1 MDLPMTLPIHL
12 RPLLMIVFA
21 ALFLGGCAS
30 SGPEVKS
37 ISKAPDVSDAPRNL
51 LVLAIS
57 PKESSRTLME
67 SALVSQL
74 RSDGF
79 EAEPYGPAPSLP
91 WEDSAALKEKVIE
104 RLQTQTADGV
114 LTVSLVR
121 KNRQIEYVPNQVVY
135 NPVTTHIGALA
146 SVTYME
152 TMTIPDRYEESTE
165 YILRTTL
172 FDTDSGKAI
181 WQMFSS
187 TIDPNSLEQAAREFA
202 RVAVREL
209 QKSFT
214 E

>member
-1 MDLPMTLPIHL
+1 MDLPMTLPIYL
-12 RPLLMIVFA
+12 RALLATLFA
-21 ALFLGGCAS
+21 VLFLAGCA

-37 ISKAPDVSDAPRNL
+37 ISKAPDVSNAPRNL

-57 PKESSRTLME
+57 AKENNRTQME
-67 SALVSQL
+67 SALVSRL
-74 RSDGF
+74 RAEGF
-79 EAEPYGPAPSLP
+79 QAEPYGPAPSLP
-91 WEDSAALKEKVIE
+91 WEDSDALRERVKE
-104 RLQTQTADGV
+104 RLQAQTADGV

-121 KNRQIEYVPNQVVY
+121 KNRQIEYVPNQVVF
-135 NPVTTHIGALA
+135 NPVTTNIGALA

-187 TIDPNSLEQAAREFA
+187 TVDPKSLEQAAREFA

>member
-1 MDLPMTLPIHL
+1 MDLPMTLSIYL
-12 RPLLMIVFA
+12 RPVLTIVFA
-21 ALFLGGCAS
+21 ALFLAGCA

-37 ISKAPDVSDAPRNL
+37 ISKAPGVSEAPKNL
-51 LVLAIS
+51 LVLAVS
-57 PKESSRTLME
+57 PIENNRTLME
-67 SALVSQL
+67 NALVSRL
-74 RSDGF
+74 RAEGF
-79 EAEPYGPAPSLP
+79 QAEPYGPAPSLP
-91 WEDSAALKEKVIE
+91 WEDSDAIRETVKE

-114 LTVSLVR
+114 LSVSLVR
-121 KNRQIEYVPNQVVY
+121 KNRQVEYIPNQVVF
-135 NPVTTHIGALA
+135 NPVTTNIGALA

-152 TMTIPDRYEESTE
+152 TMTIPDHYEESTE

-187 TIDPNSLEQAAREFA
+187 TVDPKSLEQGAREFA

-209 QKSFT
+209 QQSFT

>member
-1 MDLPMTLPIHL
+1 MDLPMNLPINF
-12 RPLLMIVFA
+12 RPLLTIVLA
-21 ALFLGGCAS
+21 AIFLTGCA

-37 ISKAPDVSDAPRNL
+37 IRKAPDVSEAPRNL

-57 PKESSRTLME
+57 PKENSRSIME
-67 SALVSQL
+67 AALVSRL
-74 RSDGF
+74 RDAGY
-79 EAEPYGPAPSLP
+79 EAEAYGPAPSLP
-91 WEDSAALKEKVIE
+91 WKDSDALREKVKE

-121 KNRQIEYVPNQVVY
+121 KNRQVEHVPNQVVY
-135 NPVTTHIGALA
+135 NPVVTNIGALA

-152 TMTIPDRYEESTE
+152 TMTIPSHYEETTE
-165 YILRTTL
+165 YVLRTTL
-172 FDTDSGKAI
+172 FETDSARAI

-187 TIDPNSLEQAAREFA
+187 TIDPTSLEQATREFA

-209 QKSFT
+209 QESFK

>member
-1 MDLPMTLPIHL
+1 MDLPMRPPIYA
-12 RPLLMIVFA
+12 RSLLAIIFT
-21 ALFLGGCAS
+21 ALFLAGCA

-37 ISKAPDVSDAPRNL
+37 VSKAPNVSDAPKNL

-57 PKESSRTLME
+57 PKENSRSLME
-67 SALVSQL
+67 AALVSRL
-74 RSDGF
+74 RAAGYKA
-79 EAEPYGPAPSLP
+79 EAYGPAPSLP
-91 WEDSAALKEKVIE
+91 WKDSDALREKVKE

-121 KNRQIEYVPNQVVY
+121 KNRQVEHVPNQVVF
-135 NPVTTHIGALA
+135 NPVVTNIGALA

-152 TMTIPDRYEESTE
+152 TMTIPDHYKESTE

-187 TIDPNSLEQAAREFA
+187 TIDLTSLEQATAEFS
-202 RVAVREL
+202 RVTVREL
-209 QKSFT
+209 QKSFK

>member
-1 MDLPMTLPIHL
+1 MNSSK
-12 RPLLMIVFA
+12 LMVSFLMFFLGFA
-21 ALFLGGCAS
+21 ALAGCS
-30 SGPEVKS
+30 TSPEVKS
-37 ISKAPDVSDAPRNL
+37 VKKAPGTIQSPEQI

-57 PKESSRTLME
+57 PKESNRAVME
-67 SALVSQL
+67 TALVSRL
-74 RSDGF
+74 KKEGF
-79 EAEPYGPAPSLP
+79 KATEYGAAPSLP
-91 WEDSAALKEKVIE
+91 WEDSDALKAKVKE

-121 KNRQIEYVPNQVVY
+121 KNRQIEYVPNQVVF
-135 NPVTTHIGALA
+135 NPVTANIGALA

-152 TMTIPDRYEESTE
+152 TMTIPDHYEESTE

-187 TIDPNSLEQAAREFA
+187 TIDPKSLEQASREFA

>member
-1 MDLPMTLPIHL
+1 MNSSKLVVSF
-12 RPLLMIVFA
+12 LMFFLGFA
-21 ALFLGGCAS
+21 ALAGCS
-30 SGPEVKS
+30 TGPEVKS
-37 ISKAPDVSDAPRNL
+37 IKKAPGTIQPPEQI

-57 PKESSRTLME
+57 PRESNRAVME
-67 SALVSQL
+67 TALVSRL
-74 RSDGF
+74 KKEGF
-79 EAEPYGPAPSLP
+79 KAMEYGAAPTLP
-91 WEDSAALKEKVIE
+91 WEDSDALREEIKE
-104 RLQTQTADGV
+104 RLQTQSADGV

-121 KNRQIEYVPNQVVY
+121 KNRQVEYVPNQVVF
-135 NPVTTHIGALA
+135 NPVTTNIGALA

-152 TMTIPDRYEESTE
+152 TMTIPDHYEESTE

-187 TIDPNSLEQAAREFA
+187 TIDPKSLEQASREFA

-209 QKSFT
+209 QKSFK

>member
-1 MDLPMTLPIHL
+1 MDLPMTMPINIRSLLPIIL
-12 RPLLMIVFA
+12 A
-21 ALFLGGCAS
+21 AFVLAGCA

-37 ISKAPDVSDAPRNL
+37 ISKAPEVSEAPRDL

-57 PKESSRTLME
+57 PKESNRTVME

-74 RSDGF
+74 RSEGF
-79 EAEPYGPAPSLP
+79 QAEAYGPAPSLP
-91 WEDSAALKEKVIE
+91 WEDPDALREKVKE
-104 RLQTQTADGV
+104 RLQSQTADGV

-121 KNRQIEYVPNQVVY
+121 KKRQVEYVPNQVVF
-135 NPVTTHIGALA
+135 NPVTTNIGALA

-181 WQMFSS
+181 WQMFS
-187 TIDPNSLEQAAREFA
+187 TTVDPKSLEQAAREFS

>member
-1 MDLPMTLPIHL
+1 MDLPMRPPIYP
-12 RPLLMIVFA
+12 RSLLAIIFI
-21 ALFLGGCAS
+21 ALFLAGCA

-37 ISKAPDVSDAPRNL
+37 ISKAPDVSEAPRNL

-57 PKESSRTLME
+57 PKENSRSTME
-67 SALVSQL
+67 AALVSQL
-74 RSDGF
+74 RDAGYKA
-79 EAEPYGPAPSLP
+79 EAYGPAPSLP
-91 WEDSAALKEKVIE
+91 WNDSDALREKVKE

-121 KNRQIEYVPNQVVY
+121 KNRQVEHVPNQVVY
-135 NPVTTHIGALA
+135 NPVVTNIGALA

-152 TMTIPDRYEESTE
+152 TMTIPSHYEESTE
-165 YILRTTL
+165 YVLRATL
-172 FDTDSGKAI
+172 FETDSARAI

-187 TIDPNSLEQAAREFA
+187 TIDPTSLEQATREFA

-209 QKSFT
+209 QKSFK

>member
-1 MDLPMTLPIHL
+1 MTLPIYL
-12 RPLLMIVFA
+12 RALLATLFA
-21 ALFLGGCAS
+21 VLFLAGCA

-37 ISKAPDVSDAPRNL
+37 ISKAPDVSNAPRNL

-57 PKESSRTLME
+57 AKENNRKQME
-67 SALVSQL
+67 SALVSRL
-74 RSDGF
+74 RAEGF
-79 EAEPYGPAPSLP
+79 QAEPYGPAPSLP
-91 WEDSAALKEKVIE
+91 WEDSDALRERVKE
-104 RLQTQTADGV
+104 RLQAQTADGV

-121 KNRQIEYVPNQVVY
+121 KNRQIEYVPNQVVF
-135 NPVTTHIGALA
+135 NPVTTNIGALA

-187 TIDPNSLEQAAREFA
+187 TVDPKSLEQAAREFA

>member
-1 MDLPMTLPIHL
+1 MDLPMRPPIYP
-12 RPLLMIVFA
+12 RSLLAIIFI
-21 ALFLGGCAS
+21 ALFLAGCA

-37 ISKAPDVSDAPRNL
+37 ISKAPNVSDAPRNL

-57 PKESSRTLME
+57 PKENNRSLME
-67 SALVSQL
+67 AALVSRL
-74 RSDGF
+74 RAAGY
-79 EAEPYGPAPSLP
+79 EAEAYGRAPSLP
-91 WEDSAALKEKVIE
+91 WKDSDALREKVKE

-121 KNRQIEYVPNQVVY
+121 KNRQVEHIPNQVVF
-135 NPVTTHIGALA
+135 NPVVTNIGALG

-165 YILRTTL
+165 YIVRTTL
-172 FDTDSGKAI
+172 FDTDSGTAI

-187 TIDPNSLEQAAREFA
+187 TIDPTSLERATEEFS

-209 QKSFT
+209 QKSFK

>member
-1 MDLPMTLPIHL
+1 MDLPM
-12 RPLLMIVFA
+12 RPLTYPRSLLTIIFTV
-21 ALFLGGCAS
+21 LFLAGCA

-37 ISKAPDVSDAPRNL
+37 VSKAPDVTDAPRNL

-57 PKESSRTLME
+57 PKENIRSLME
-67 SALVSQL
+67 AELVSRL
-74 RSDGF
+74 RAAGY
-79 EAEPYGPAPSLP
+79 EAEAYGPAPSLP
-91 WEDSAALKEKVIE
+91 WKDSDALREKVKE

-121 KNRQIEYVPNQVVY
+121 KNRQVEHVPNQVVF
-135 NPVTTHIGALA
+135 NPVVTNIGALG

-152 TMTIPDRYEESTE
+152 TMTIPDHYEESTE

-172 FDTDSGKAI
+172 FDTDSGNAI

-187 TIDPNSLEQAAREFA
+187 TIDPTSLEQATREFS
-202 RVAVREL
+202 RVAVQEL
-209 QKSFT
+209 QKSFK

>member
-1 MDLPMTLPIHL
+1 MTLPIYL
-12 RPLLMIVFA
+12 RALLTTLFA
-21 ALFLGGCAS
+21 ALFLAGCA

-57 PKESSRTLME
+57 AKENNRTQME
-67 SALVSQL
+67 SALVSRL
-74 RSDGF
+74 RNEGF
-79 EAEPYGPAPSLP
+79 QAEPYGPAPSLP
-91 WEDSAALKEKVIE
+91 WEDSDALRERVKE

-121 KNRQIEYVPNQVVY
+121 KNRQIEYVPNQVVF
-135 NPVTTHIGALA
+135 NPVTTNIGALA

-152 TMTIPDRYEESTE
+152 TMTIPDRYEELTE

-187 TIDPNSLEQAAREFA
+187 TVDPKSLEQATREFA